1 MGSSFDIDITFAAT
15 HDDAMT
21 STDEVGSALAPFTLQ
36 LEGDVATLTISN
48 PRRKNAVPQ
57 GGWKALTAA
66 LKEVDAG
73 PARVLVVTGAGQDF
87 CAGADLSDESD
98 QRHHLVRMHEVN
110 EACLA
115 LHRVR
120 VPVISRVD
128 GYAVGAGMN
137 LALAADFVVAS
148 TRARFA
154 EIFVKRGL
162 SIDFGGS
169 WLLPRLVGLHRA
181 KEMVLLGEMVDA
193 AALHRIG
200 IVREVV
206 EPELLD
212 AAVATLV
219 DALTAAPPIAVA
231 QSKRLLNDSFE
242 SSLDAALEGEA
253 RAQVVN
259 GAMEDAQEA
268 GRAFFEKRA
277 PVFRG
282 R

>member
-1 MGSSFDIDITFAAT
+1 
-15 HDDAMT
+15 MT
-21 STDEVGSALAPFTLQ
+21 STAEVVTTFEPFTLR
-36 LEGDVATLTISN
+36 LEGCVATLTISN
-48 PRRKNAVPQ
+48 PRRKNSVPQ
-57 GGWKALTAA
+57 AGWKALTAA

-73 PARVLVVTGAGQDF
+73 AARVLVVTGAGTDF
-87 CAGADLSDESD
+87 CVGADLSDESD

-181 KEMVLLGEMVDA
+181 KEMVLLGEMIDA
-193 AALHRIG
+193 DALHRLG

-206 EPELLD
+206 APDLLD
-212 AAVATLV
+212 AAVESLV
-219 DALTAAPPIAVA
+219 VALTAAPPVAVA

-242 SSLDAALEGEA
+242 ASFDVALESEA

-259 GAMEDAQEA
+259 GAMEDAREA
-268 GRAFFEKRA
+268 GRAFFEKRD
-277 PVFRG
+277 PVFHG

>member
-1 MGSSFDIDITFAAT
+1 
-15 HDDAMT
+15 MT
-21 STDEVGSALAPFTLQ
+21 STEEVGSALAPFRLQ
-36 LEGDVATLTISN
+36 REGFVATLTISN
-48 PRRKNAVPQ
+48 PRRKNSVPQ
-57 GGWKALTAA
+57 AGWKVLAA
-66 LKEVDAG
+66 ILKEVDASD
-73 PARVLVVTGAGQDF
+73 ARVLVVTGEGADF

-98 QRHHLVRMHEVN
+98 QRHHLIRMHEVS

-120 VPVISRVD
+120 IPVVSRVD

-162 SIDFGGS
+162 SVDFGGS

-181 KEMVLLGEMVDA
+181 KEMVLLGEMIDA
-193 AALHRIG
+193 ESLLG
-200 IVREVV
+200 LGVVREVV

-212 AAVATLV
+212 AAVAALV
-219 DALTAAPPIAVA
+219 DQLSVAPPIAVA
-231 QSKRLLNDSFE
+231 QSKRLLNESFE
-242 SSLDAALEGEA
+242 SSLEVALDGEA

-268 GRAFFEKRA
+268 GRAFFEKRD

>member
-1 MGSSFDIDITFAAT
+1 
-15 HDDAMT
+15 MT
-21 STDEVGSALAPFTLQ
+21 STDEVRLALAPFSLRM
-36 LEGDVATLTISN
+36 EGVVATLTIAN
-48 PRRKNAVPQ
+48 PRRKNSVPQ
-57 GGWKALTAA
+57 AGWKVLTAA
-66 LKEVDAG
+66 LEEVDASD
-73 PARVLVVTGAGQDF
+73 ARVLVVTGEGTDF
-87 CAGADLSDESD
+87 CAGADLSDQSD
-98 QRHHLVRMHEVN
+98 QRHHLVRMQEVGA
-110 EACLA
+110 ACLA

-137 LALAADFVVAS
+137 LALAADFVIAS
-148 TRARFA
+148 SRARFA

-162 SIDFGGS
+162 SVDFGGS

-181 KEMVLLGEMVDA
+181 KEMVLLGEMIDA
-193 AALHRIG
+193 ATLHQMG

-212 AAVATLV
+212 AAVAAVV
-219 DALTAAPPIAVA
+219 DQLSVAPPIAVA

-242 SSLDAALEGEA
+242 SSLDAALEAEA

>member
-1 MGSSFDIDITFAAT
+1 
-15 HDDAMT
+15 MT
-21 STDEVGSALAPFTLQ
+21 STEEVGSALAPFTLR
-36 LEGDVATLTISN
+36 LEGSVATLTIFN
-48 PRRKNAVPQ
+48 PRRKNSVPQ
-57 GGWKALTAA
+57 SGWKVLTAA
-66 LKEVDAG
+66 LKEIDASA
-73 PARVLVVTGAGQDF
+73 ARVLVVTGAGEDF

-154 EIFVKRGL
+154 EIFVKRAL
-162 SIDFGGS
+162 SVDFGGS

-181 KEMVLLGEMVDA
+181 KEMVLLGEMIDA
-193 AALHRIG
+193 AELHRLG
-200 IVREVV
+200 VVREVV
-206 EPELLD
+206 EPDLLD
-212 AAVATLV
+212 VAVASLIDKLSV
-219 DALTAAPPIAVA
+219 LPPIAIA

-242 SSLDAALEGEA
+242 SSLDVALEGEA

-268 GRAFFEKRA
+268 GRAFFEKRD